1 MPFVEVT
8 AGAVRKAGTVG
19 RGAAEAAVTV
29 WFAAVVVRPAVA
41 MVRSAAVMVRDAADM
56 AVMAV
61 MADTAVM
68 ADMAG
73 TKPQRLNSD
82 RPDPAV
88 THGIGA
94 VEPRLLD

>member
-56 AVMAV
+56 AVMA
-61 MADTAVM
+61 DTAVM

-73 TKPQRLNSD
+73 MKPQRLNSD
-82 RPDPAV
+82 WPDPAV

>member
-1 MPFVEVT
+1 
-8 AGAVRKAGTVG
+8 
-19 RGAAEAAVTV
+19 
-29 WFAAVVVRPAVA
+29 
-41 MVRSAAVMVRDAADM
+41 MVRDA